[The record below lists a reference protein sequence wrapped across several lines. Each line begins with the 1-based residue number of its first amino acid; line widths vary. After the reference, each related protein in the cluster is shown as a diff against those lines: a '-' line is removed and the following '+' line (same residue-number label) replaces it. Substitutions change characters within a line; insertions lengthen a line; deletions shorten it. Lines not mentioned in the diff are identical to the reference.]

1 MPRYFINPDSFTATL
16 SSDGDFS
23 YAMEFEWDNQSK
35 VVSYYDPD
43 PPPSPP
49 GENVYNQ
56 WSARHFSTSSSRIG
70 GYVAREENYR
80 VVDFGRVVIYRVQV
94 PVPYDISDGDDTFV
108 KNWFDEWW
116 WNDINRNNTDAFLQE
131 INMSS
136 EFTEA
141 VVFVGTQT
149 KRYLQ
154 LILAEVVTDALDA
167 SIDEIEHYPTGVIPS
182 GPVAPRKPVVT
193 ASVTIT
199 KDLELSSRLNWVW
212 TDETW
217 MDRLIGFE
225 VQRATDSIDEIDYSQ
240 IGETIGNDIRTFV
253 DEDLIFNERHNYNYR
268 VRVLTDFGVNSP
280 WGIVE
285 TSGGIDTPPLTGI
298 RIFYGLGNAS
308 MRTKTGP
315 LDNQEYKFLKYSQ
328 VGEIDGL
335 GVTAEIEGRYEDPFP
350 PAADQILAI
359 NYESQEPLVFGPLA
373 IGNMQMT
380 TGVTQSQGL
389 DFNHPSLTALG
400 GVGDYAIVS
409 SSNDYDYDEYD
420 PMIPNDRWLD
430 WRFPAVLP
438 MLLL

>member
-16 SSDGDFS
+16 SSDGDFG

-43 PPPSPP
+43 PPPTVLKGYEYS
-49 GENVYNQ
+49 Q
-56 WSARHFSTSSSRIG
+56 WRARHFSTSSSRIG
-70 GYVAREENYR
+70 GYATREENSR
-80 VVDFGRVVIYRVQV
+80 VVDFSRVVIYRVQV

-136 EFTEA
+136 EFNEA
-141 VVFVGTQT
+141 VVFIGTQT

-167 SIDEIEHYPTGVIPS
+167 SIDQIEHYPTGVLPS
-182 GPVAPRKPVVT
+182 GPVAPRQPVVT
-193 ASVTIT
+193 ASVTVT

-225 VQRATDSIDEIDYSQ
+225 VQRATDSIDEINYSQ
-240 IGETIGNDIRTFV
+240 IGETISNDIRTFV

-268 VRVLTDFGVNSP
+268 VRALTDLGVNSP
-280 WGIVE
+280 WGTVE
-285 TSGGIDTPPLTGI
+285 TAGGIDTPPLTGI
-298 RIFYGLGNAS
+298 RIFYGLNNAS

-315 LDNQEYKFLKYSQ
+315 LDNQEYKFLKYPQ